1 MAGGPTTR
9 DTSTLA
15 LGLAQVRVV
24 ASAANIGAANI
35 VSSSSDSIGSLTA
48 TKFVGEVEYWRH
60 YSGFPLK
67 EDYVIPLREK
77 AQLECNFEE
86 IKPYTLALAKGIDP
100 TSGSY
105 DSAHTGEILLGAATA
120 PAYIR
125 VEAEYTFPNGTNKMY
140 VIFPRAQATSAFEID
155 LQAEDSAKP
164 PVVLESKLA
173 DSTQSGGNAIWDTC
187 PLGKIL
193 FV

>member
-24 ASAANIGAANI
+24 ASATNIDSIHA
-35 VSSSSDSIGSLTA
+35 VSSTSDSIGSLTA
-48 TKFVGEVEYWRH
+48 TKFVGETEYWRH

-100 TSGSY
+100 TDGSY
-105 DSAHTGEILLGAATA
+105 DSAHTGEIALGAAAA
-120 PAYIR
+120 PEYIR
-125 VEAEYTFPNGTNKMY
+125 MEAVYTYPNGSNTMTI
-140 VIFPRAQATSAFEID
+140 IFPRAQVTSTMEMD

-164 PVVLESKLA
+164 AVTFESKLA
-173 DSTQSGGNAIWDTC
+173 DSTQEGGSALWDSM
-187 PLGKIL
+187 PLGRIV
-193 FV
+193 FN

>member
-15 LGLAQVRVV
+15 LGLAQVRVA
-24 ASAANIGAANI
+24 ASATNVGNIHP
-35 VSSSSDSIGSLTA
+35 VTSSSDSIGALTA
-48 TKFVGEVEYWRH
+48 TKFVGETEYWRH

-100 TSGSY
+100 TDGSY
-105 DSAHTGEILLGAATA
+105 DSAHTGEIKLGAAAA
-120 PAYIR
+120 PEYIR
-125 VEAEYTFPNGTNKMY
+125 MEAQYTFPNGSNYMY
-140 VIFPRAQATSAFEID
+140 IIFPSAQCTSAFEID

-164 PVVLESKLA
+164 PIVFESKLC
-173 DSTQSGGNAIWDTC
+173 DSTQAHGNAVWDAM
-187 PLGKIL
+187 PLGRIT